1 MMHLY
6 FSEAARQELD
16 ESFVYHEQ
24 QQPDL
29 GYRFVAD
36 VEEALARIRNQPLAW
51 HQLGK
56 NLRRC
61 HLRHFRYG
69 VIYRIGKEQAEIL
82 AIAHDSRRPGYW
94 RKH

>member
-1 MMHLY
+1 MHLF

-16 ESFVYHEQ
+16 EAFAYHEQ

-51 HQLGK
+51 HPLGK

-69 VIYRIGKEQAEIL
+69 VIYRIRKEQAEIL